1 MLIVKNTIKQECL
14 EGSGLQIIVKSI
26 FTIVFLAFIYTLFQE
41 KKDHQWKVGK
51 WGHFLS
57 FSVNVPYENVKK

>member
-14 EGSGLQIIVKSI
+14 EGSGLQITVKSI

-41 KKDHQWKVGK
+41 KKKTNEK
-51 WGHFLS
+51 
-57 FSVNVPYENVKK
+57 

>member
-41 KKDHQWKVGK
+41 KKERPPMKSRQMRALFELQGK
-51 WGHFLS
+51 C
-57 FSVNVPYENVKK
+57 PI